1 MSIKIDVIETKNK
14 PAHGLSVSWKDGQ
27 FVTIVTD
34 KGMVA
39 CGAFD
44 VKVMDEFNIAMAIA
58 KGTPQKPLKVP
69 DDLLGAKIVGVTSR
83 AAGMG
88 IKVGMSG
95 REALELMSKP

>member
-1 MSIKIDVIETKNK
+1 MSIKIDAIETKSK
-14 PAHGLSVSWKDGQ
+14 PAQGLSVSWKDGQ
-27 FVTIVTD
+27 FVTIVTEN
-34 KGMVA
+34 GMVA

-44 VKVMDEFNIAMAIA
+44 VKVMDEFNAAMAIA

-95 REALELMSKP
+95 REALELMSK